1 MRSLPAATGEPW
13 DPSVLVLFWD
23 GVLLVTILFFFFFLS
38 SFLFFFL
45 SQERVVD
52 RRGAFETNLIR
63 GRNSKLRIFEIV
75 QFQRYVSSINV
86 SLN

>member
-1 MRSLPAATGEPW
+1 M
-13 DPSVLVLFWD
+13 
-23 GVLLVTILFFFFFLS
+23 
-38 SFLFFFL
+38 
-45 SQERVVD
+45 D

-63 GRNSKLRIFEIV
+63 DRNSKPRIFEIV

>member
-1 MRSLPAATGEPW
+1 MGSFSLGALLGRGAAG
-13 DPSVLVLFWD
+13 DDSFL
-23 GVLLVTILFFFFFLS
+23 FFFLS

-63 GRNSKLRIFEIV
+63 GRNSKPRIFEIV